1 MPFTKKCITFSQHL
15 QSNAN
20 TTECIYTSANM
31 CFSFSLS
38 ENATYNLIVGKP
50 LMLKWAARSVK
61 RVQST
66 LPTLTGELRSS

>member
-1 MPFTKKCITFSQHL
+1 MQTL
-15 QSNAN
+15 QNAFIQVQI
-20 TTECIYTSANM
+20 CAFLFP
-31 CFSFSLS
+31 CLQ
-38 ENATYNLIVGKP
+38 NATYNLIVGKP